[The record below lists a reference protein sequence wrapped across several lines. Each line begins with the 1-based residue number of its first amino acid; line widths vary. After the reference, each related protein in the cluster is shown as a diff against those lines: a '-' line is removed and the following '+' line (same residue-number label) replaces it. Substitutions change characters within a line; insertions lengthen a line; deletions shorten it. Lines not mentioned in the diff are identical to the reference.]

1 MDSAAVSYAHDQA
14 LASAYPLSV
23 LKYSDITGLEHSI
36 DTAFQIASQRLFDIF
51 LVKFKL
57 MDHLLALK
65 QYLMLGHGDFADQ
78 LMEALG

>member
-1 MDSAAVSYAHDQA
+1 MGLGAVRCGYNQGGH
-14 LASAYPLSV
+14 AYPLLV
-23 LKYSDITGLEHSI
+23 LKYSDIAGLEHSI

-51 LVKFKL
+51 LDKFKL

-78 LMEALG
+78 LMETLG